1 MDSLEYDTLK
11 FKKSVSE
18 SKSIRECLIKMSLSP
33 YGGNYRVFKKKIK
46 ELNLSTDH
54 FLGQGWNK
62 NNSPADI
69 KDIEKYFNNEIPI
82 TSYKLK
88 CRILKDG
95 IKPNKCESCG
105 LDTWM
110 GKPIP
115 LEVHHKDGD
124 RSHNELS
131 NFELL
136 CPNCHAFTDSYRGK
150 NSRKE

>member
-11 FKKSVSE
+11 FKKIVSE
-18 SKSIRECLIKMSLSP
+18 SKSIRECLIKMNLSP

-95 IKPNKCESCG
+95 NKPNKCESCG

-115 LEVHHKDGD
+115 LELHHINCNNQDN
-124 RSHNELS
+124 RLENLL
-131 NFELL
+131 LL
-136 CPNCHAFTDSYRGK
+136 CPNCHALTDGYR
-150 NSRKE
+150 NRK

>member
-11 FKKSVSE
+11 FKKIVSE
-18 SKSIRECLIKMSLSP
+18 SKSIRECLIKMNLSP

-69 KDIEKYFNNEIPI
+69 KD
-82 TSYKLK
+82 
-88 CRILKDG
+88 
-95 IKPNKCESCG
+95 
-105 LDTWM
+105 TWM

-115 LEVHHKDGD
+115 LELHHINCNNQDN
-124 RSHNELS
+124 RLENLL
-131 NFELL
+131 LL
-136 CPNCHAFTDSYRGK
+136 CPNCHALTDGYR
-150 NSRKE
+150 NRK